1 MNRNSCYSII
11 AVALCLTSA
20 VSAQVSWVNV
30 DAEFG
35 RLPQS
40 MHVFRTNDSLDG
52 KPNIAYYVKVPLK
65 DAGIFFDADTALNRG
80 LTPSAYFERNSK
92 PLLVTNCTF
101 FSPERRNVNL
111 VIDEGELVS
120 YNIPSVFSKED
131 SLFHYVTRSAI
142 GIDRHRNA
150 DVAWTITDT
159 SGKKTYEVKY
169 GPLTGTGKES
179 IPDIKRLSRET
190 ANRLRSDAGP
200 ERNDA
205 GPERGGAGPETDY
218 AGSRLRRPVRP
229 WKMVT
234 AVGGGPTLIT
244 NGEINITN
252 NEERMFS
259 GKAINDRHP
268 RTAMG
273 YTSDGFLIVMA
284 VQGRFPGLAEGAT
297 LGQEAEMLRSL
308 GCVEALNLDGGG
320 SSCMLVNGIET
331 IKPSDKPGQ
340 RPVPAVFLIRQ
351 TK

>member
-1 MNRNSCYSII
+1 MKTISVI
-11 AVALCLTSA
+11 ALMLCGILGNLE
-20 VSAQVSWVNV
+20 AQVTWSNV
-30 DAEFG
+30 DSEFG
-35 RLPQS
+35 VMPSS
-40 MHVFRTNDSLDG
+40 MHVFRTSDSLGG

-65 DAGIFFDADTALNRG
+65 EAEIIFDADTALNRG
-80 LTPSAYFERNSK
+80 LTPSVYFERNGN
-92 PLLVTNCTF
+92 PLLVVNCTF
-101 FSPERRNVNL
+101 FSPERRNVNV
-111 VIDEGELVS
+111 VIDEGEMVS
-120 YNIPSVFSKED
+120 YNVPSVFSKED
-131 SLFHYVTRSAI
+131 SLYNYVTRSAI

-150 DVAWTITDT
+150 DVAWTVTDT
-159 SGKKTYEVKY
+159 SLRKVYEVRY
-169 GPLTGTGKES
+169 GPLTGTGKVS

-190 ANRLRSDAGP
+190 EDKLRSDTG
-200 ERNDA
+200 RKGRDS
-205 GPERGGAGPETDY
+205 
-218 AGSRLRRPVRP
+218 GSGLRRPVRP
-229 WKMVT
+229 WKMET

-297 LGQEAEMLRSL
+297 LVQEAEMLRSL

-351 TK
+351 VK

>member
-1 MNRNSCYSII
+1 MNRYGYYNII
-11 AVALCLTSA
+11 AAALCLTSA

-40 MHVFRTNDSLDG
+40 MHVFSTNDSLDG

-80 LTPSAYFERNSK
+80 LTPSAYFERNGK
-92 PLLVTNCTF
+92 PLLVVNCTF

-111 VIDEGELVS
+111 VIDEAELVS

-159 SGKKTYEVKY
+159 SGKKTYEVKH
-169 GPLTGTGKES
+169 GPLTGTGKAS
-179 IPDIKRLSRET
+179 IPEVKRLSRET
-190 ANRLRSDAGP
+190 AN
-200 ERNDA
+200 
-205 GPERGGAGPETDY
+205 
-218 AGSRLRRPVRP
+218 RLRRPVRP

-244 NGEINITN
+244 NGKINITN

>member
-1 MNRNSCYSII
+1 MKII
-11 AVALCLTSA
+11 PVIALMLCGILGNLN
-20 VSAQVSWVNV
+20 AQVTWRNV
-30 DAEFG
+30 DSEFG
-35 RLPQS
+35 VMPS
-40 MHVFRTNDSLDG
+40 TMHVFRTSDSLGG

-65 DAGIFFDADTALNRG
+65 DAGIIFDADTALNRG
-80 LTPSAYFERNSK
+80 LTPTAYFERNGN
-92 PLLVTNCTF
+92 PLLVVNCTF
-101 FSPERRNVNL
+101 FSPERRNVNV
-111 VIDEGELVS
+111 VIDGGEMVS
-120 YNIPSVFSKED
+120 FNIPSVYSKED
-131 SLFHYVTRSAI
+131 SLYHYVTRSAI
-142 GIDRHRNA
+142 GIDRRRRA
-150 DVAWTITDT
+150 DVAWIITD
-159 SGKKTYEVKY
+159 SLKKKAYESRQA
-169 GPLTGTGKES
+169 PLTGAGMKRQ
-179 IPDIKRLSRET
+179 PDNAKLEELS
-190 ANRLRSDAGP
+190 NQD
-200 ERNDA
+200 
-205 GPERGGAGPETDY
+205 
-218 AGSRLRRPVRP
+218 LRRPVKR
-229 WKMVT
+229 WKMET

-273 YTSDGFLIVMA
+273 YTADGFLIVMA

-297 LGQEAEMLRSL
+297 LVQEAEMLRSL

>member
-1 MNRNSCYSII
+1 MNRNACYYII
-11 AVALCLTSA
+11 TAALCLTSA
-20 VSAQVSWVNV
+20 VSAQVSWANV

-120 YNIPSVFSKED
+120 YNIPSVFSNED
-131 SLFHYVTRSAI
+131 SLYHYVTRSAI
-142 GIDRHRNA
+142 GIDRRRNA

-159 SGKKTYEVKY
+159 TGKKTYEVKH
-169 GPLTGTGKES
+169 GPLTGTGKVS

-190 ANRLRSDAGP
+190 EDRLRSDAGP
-200 ERNDA
+200 VRA
-205 GPERGGAGPETDY
+205 GAGPETDY
-218 AGSRLRRPVRP
+218 AVSTLRRPVRP
-229 WKMVT
+229 WKMET

-297 LGQEAEMLRSL
+297 LVQEAEMLRSL

-351 TK
+351 AK

>member
-1 MNRNSCYSII
+1 MKREAYYYVIT
-11 AVALCLTSA
+11 AALFLTSV

-65 DAGIFFDADTALNRG
+65 DAEIIFDADTALNRG
-80 LTPSAYFERNSK
+80 LTPSAYFERNGK
-92 PLLVTNCTF
+92 PLLVVNCTF
-101 FSPERRNVNL
+101 FSPERRNVNV
-111 VIDEGELVS
+111 VIDGGKMVS

-131 SLFHYVTRSAI
+131 SLYHYVTRSAM

-159 SGKKTYEVKY
+159 SGKKTYEVRH
-169 GPLTGTGKES
+169 GPLTGTGKVS

-190 ANRLRSDAGP
+190 EDKLRSDSGRR
-200 ERNDA
+200 EIDS
-205 GPERGGAGPETDY
+205 
-218 AGSRLRRPVRP
+218 GSGLRRPVRP

-320 SSCMLVNGIET
+320 SSCMLVNGRET

-340 RPVPAVFLIRQ
+340 RQVPAVFLIKQ
-351 TK
+351 VK

>member
-1 MNRNSCYSII
+1 MIRFHSLSII
-11 AVALCLTSA
+11 AATLCITSA

-35 RLPQS
+35 PLPPS
-40 MHVFRTNDSLDG
+40 VHVFRTNDSLDG
-52 KPNIAYYVKVPLK
+52 KPNIAFYVKVPLK
-65 DAGIFFDADTALNRG
+65 DPGIFFDADTALNRG

-111 VIDEGELVS
+111 VIDRGEMVS
-120 YNIPSVFSKED
+120 FNIPSVFSKED
-131 SLFHYVTRSAI
+131 SLYHYVTRSAI

-150 DVAWTITDT
+150 DVAWTVTDT
-159 SGKKTYEVKY
+159 SGKKAYEIKY
-169 GPLTGTGKES
+169 GPVTGTGRES
-179 IPDIKRLSRET
+179 IPDIKRLSRED
-190 ANRLRSDAGP
+190 ANRVRSNDGQGVT
-200 ERNDA
+200 RNE
-205 GPERGGAGPETDY
+205 GTL
-218 AGSRLRRPVRP
+218 LRRPVRP
-229 WKMVT
+229 WKMET

-273 YTSDGFLIVMA
+273 YTSDGFLIILA

-297 LGQEAEMLRSL
+297 LVHEAEMLRSL

-320 SSCMLVNGIET
+320 SSCMLVNGRET

-351 TK
+351 TE